1 MKRFVEGF
9 AENSRSECCWLF
21 SAISPK
27 DENDLND
34 KISAVLF
41 SERGEMRRE
50 HPAVRFA
57 LAHAVPDHSTQRCDV
72 FIETKYIKRFARNG
86 ASHQKSPRR
95 ISAR

>member
-1 MKRFVEGF
+1 MEGVCRKLTIAVPLAF
-9 AENSRSECCWLF
+9 QRNQR
-21 SAISPK
+21 K

-41 SERGEMRRE
+41 SEKGEMERE

-72 FIETKYIKRFARNG
+72 FIETKYIRA
-86 ASHQKSPRR
+86 
-95 ISAR
+95 